1 MGGDIDPNSVIEY
14 FSSSLNHQLTQWTIA
29 LFIASWLH
37 SGRVKKEIKFQMESL
52 VKVIDNL
59 GLALREDL
67 KIQSLRIE
75 KVEKS
80 LENMDGRVKHIE
92 KDGHGDY
99 RN

>member
-1 MGGDIDPNSVIEY
+1 MEPQTVIEY
-14 FSSSLNHQLTQWTIA
+14 FSSSLNHQITQWTIA
-29 LFIASWLH
+29 LFVASWLH
-37 SGRVKKEIKFQMESL
+37 SGRVKKEIKLQMSNL
-52 VKVIDNL
+52 VNVIDGL

-67 KIQSLRIE
+67 KIQSQRIE

-92 KDGHGDY
+92 GGQDDH